1 MKVQVRSGVFE
12 TNSSSTHALSIF
24 SKEQLDLFDKGELY
38 VHGYNLEI
46 STKEEVDKQWEAYQ
60 KRNNGNSRYSDKE
73 EFRKEYL
80 CAFTADEFGEF
91 CEDYGYETLW
101 ETSPDD
107 KWTAVSLWGDRS

>member
-38 VHGYNLEI
+38 VHGYNLDI
-46 STKEEVDKQWEAYQ
+46 VTKEEVDKQWETYQ
-60 KRNNGNSRYSDKE
+60 KQYNSRYSDKE

-80 CAFTADEFGEF
+80 CAFTADEFEEF
-91 CEDYGYETLW
+91 CENYCYETLW
-101 ETSPDD
+101 ETSPDN
-107 KWTAVSLWGDRS
+107 KWTAVSLWGDRN